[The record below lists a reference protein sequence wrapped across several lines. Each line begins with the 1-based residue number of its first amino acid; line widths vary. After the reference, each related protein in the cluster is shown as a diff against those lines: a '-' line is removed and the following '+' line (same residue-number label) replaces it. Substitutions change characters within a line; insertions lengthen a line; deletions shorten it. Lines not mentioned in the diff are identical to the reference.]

1 MDTEEVER
9 QDISYVKAKAK
20 NNVETRI
27 LEKTL
32 RQIDKQRHCELTRI
46 AVRILSAKRFA
57 RGLRQQGKKYKDVNN
72 VDEVISHK
80 KDNIKQSGRT
90 SVMMR
95 SASKLRNGDN
105 VIIND
110 ADSVDGL
117 NVAGQKMPT
126 EEYHYVP
133 PKMFFWSQ
141 DASTKEA
148 VLTGFYGYKYGL
160 QRPMTEVKLLGQRAF
175 PEPLYTASEIRRD
188 VHTADEIFRHRSSL
202 NTSLD
207 PRRIY
212 TSGVPKT
219 IFDDDNMDGGQI
231 TDPPPTREV
240 TFVRNTPSQNMRNPS
255 GQDKRTK
262 LPKLENTVRPS
273 SPQGLS
279 INLKRSESAETVVSH
294 RTAGLASRGSLRT
307 PRVRMKN
314 PLQLQTNE
322 DPVRERNET
331 ISAKTKILKPAKN
344 AELERSYAKVPV
356 ILAEVLRLNST
367 GDVDPKPILGQ
378 YAKSQFRV
386 NMQNTTS
393 KRVLNRSPLPASFRK
408 RNNTLLKHYSAS
420 DMYKSTQV
428 FSMQMPV

>member
-1 MDTEEVER
+1 MDTEEVVR

-27 LEKTL
+27 LEKRL
-32 RQIDKQRHCELTRI
+32 RQIDKQRHCELSRI
-46 AVRILSAKRFA
+46 IGRILSAKRFA
-57 RGLRQQGKKYKDVNN
+57 RGLRHQEKKYQDVNN
-72 VDEVISHK
+72 VDEVINHK

-105 VIIND
+105 VNEND

-117 NVAGQKMPT
+117 NVAGQKMST

-148 VLTGFYGYKYGL
+148 VLTGFYGYKYGQ
-160 QRPMTEVKLLGQRAF
+160 QRPMTEVKLLGQRTF
-175 PEPLYTASEIRRD
+175 PEPQYLPSEIRRD
-188 VHTADEIFRHRSSL
+188 VHTADEIFRHRTGL

-219 IFDDDNMDGGQI
+219 IFDDDHVNCPQI
-231 TDPPPTREV
+231 KDPPPTREV
-240 TFVRNTPSQNMRNPS
+240 TFMNSPAQNIRSPS
-255 GQDKRTK
+255 GQDIRTK

-273 SPQGLS
+273 SPQGLA
-279 INLKRSESAETVVSH
+279 INMKRSESAETVVSH
-294 RTAGLASRGSLRT
+294 RTAGKATRGSLRT

-314 PLQLQTNE
+314 PLQLGTNE
-322 DPVRERNET
+322 DPERERNMT
-331 ISAKTKILKPAKN
+331 ISDKTKILKSSKN
-344 AELERSYAKVPV
+344 DDLERSYAKVPV
-356 ILAEVLRLNST
+356 ILAEVQRLNST
-367 GDVDPKPILGQ
+367 GDVDPKPQLGQ
-378 YAKSQFRV
+378 YTKSQFRV

-393 KRVLNRSPLPASFRK
+393 KRVLNRGKLHASFRK
-408 RNNTLLKHYSAS
+408 RDNTLLKHYSAT

-428 FSMQMPV
+428 FSMKMPV